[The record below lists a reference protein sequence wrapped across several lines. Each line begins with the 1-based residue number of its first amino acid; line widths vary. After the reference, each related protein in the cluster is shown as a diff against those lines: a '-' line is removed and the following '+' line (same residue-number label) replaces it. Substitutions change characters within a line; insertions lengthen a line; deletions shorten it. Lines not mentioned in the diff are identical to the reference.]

1 MTHTDL
7 KPCPWCQKADRVRTF
22 ELSGASFGV
31 VCHQCGVQF
40 DCRAPTPEEAIT
52 AWNTRARTPDTAPS
66 QSGDQTAWLVE
77 MPSPV
82 DGSPQ
87 WFCAGRGGWNW
98 IKDAHTAIWFVRKR
112 DAEQFADWACLS
124 GWPNARVTEH
134 MWVEVETARRALG
147 GSNET

>member
-7 KPCPWCQKADRVRTF
+7 RPCPFCGSDQVTMSKGWASDSIAWVAICKAC
-22 ELSGASFGV
+22 SASV
-31 VCHQCGVQF
+31 DHE
-40 DCRAPTPEEAIT
+40 DEASAAK
-52 AWNTRARTPDTAPS
+52 AWNTRAPDTAPS

-134 MWVEVETARRALG
+134 MWVKVEAARRALG
-147 GSNET
+147 GSND